1 MFRVLVVSCTLR
13 RVGLRRLIAALPFA
27 FGASLLRALPL
38 LRLCLWRLLRRL
50 FCFTHVCLGDVF
62 VCIQ

>member
-38 LRLCLWRLLRRL
+38 LRITRGSHQFSFLRVQVL
-50 FCFTHVCLGDVF
+50 E
-62 VCIQ
+62 